1 MHSDLKK
8 SFLNQNSVV
17 FLPQVEKVEYNYK
30 NLGFQNI
37 HSVMKQIIRR
47 NRTSQVYLAVKKEN
61 IAWLKEEFT

>member
-37 HSVMKQIIRR
+37 HSVMKQILRR

-61 IAWLKEEFT
+61 ISWLKEEFT